1 MEKAA
6 SNDPIKLTEYHKHR
20 LEQQEL
26 YEKEK
31 KERRGR

>member
-6 SNDPIKLTEYHKHR
+6 LNTPKKLTEYHKYR
-20 LEQQEL
+20 LEQLEL

-31 KERRGR
+31 KRREEA